1 MDPHRFDT
9 LTKILARPGTRRRL
23 FTVLASVPLVGAMTE
38 DLADEATAARRPL
51 DWLFARA
58 ARAQQRRQTRRQR
71 HRRELRQERRRQR
84 RDSRNGNGNGNGNG
98 KGKSN
103 NNKRCHAKPDA
114 TTCDGLCGDV
124 TNNCGNTVDCG
135 PCACPAPCDDCETCD
150 TVTGT
155 CVADPGKAGTSCAGA
170 ACGKCNATGTCEA
183 GTNCGT
189 AGHAICCEAGTNCCG
204 GDTDTPECCSG
215 ETPVCAAGDI
225 CVAGP

>member
-183 GTNCGT
+183 GTTCGT
-189 AGHAICCEAGTNCCG
+189 AGHAICCETGTTCCG

>member
-114 TTCDGLCGDV
+114 TTCDGQCGDV

-135 PCACPAPCDDCETCD
+135 PCACSPACGDCEMCD
-150 TVTGT
+150 TSTGS

-183 GTNCGT
+183 GTTCGT
-189 AGHAICCEAGTNCCG
+189 AGHAICCETGTTCCG